1 MSTRYSRQELFQPI
15 GTEGQKRLNDS
26 KAIIIGAGA
35 LGTASAEML
44 VRAGVGS
51 VTILDRDYIEWSNL
65 QRQQLYTEQDVKD
78 RLPKAVAAEKRLK
91 QVNSDVHI
99 KGIVIDVTAHN
110 IDELVSEAS
119 IIVDAADNFEV
130 RMIAN
135 DAAVKHQIPFLYGAC
150 VASYGIQFTVIPG
163 ETPCLH
169 CLLEHLPAQGM
180 TCDTAGIISPVVQQV
195 AAYQVADAL
204 KYLTGHQVTPILKS
218 FDLAKASLEASVKY
232 LAADLGAE
240 GIRVNSI
247 SAGPI
252 RTLSAKGISGFNTI
266 LKDIEERAPLRRTTT
281 PEEVGDT
288 ALFLFSDLSRG
299 MTGENLHVD
308 SGFHIIAR

>member
-1 MSTRYSRQELFQPI
+1 MNFSL
-15 GTEGQKRLNDS
+15 EGRNIVVMGVANKRSIAWGIARSLHE
-26 KAIIIGAGA
+26 AGA
-35 LGTASAEML
+35 RLIFTY
-44 VRAGVGS
+44 VG
-51 VTILDRDYIEWSNL
+51 
-65 QRQQLYTEQDVKD
+65 D
-78 RLPKAVAAEKRLK
+78 RLAESVKELASTLERDDSIILPC
-91 QVNSDVHI
+91 
-99 KGIVIDVTAHN
+99 DVTSDEEIEKCFATIKEKVQVIHGVAHAIAFANKEELVGEYLNTNREGFLLAHN
-110 IDELVSEAS
+110 ISAYSLT
-119 IIVDAADNFEV
+119 
-130 RMIAN
+130 
-135 DAAVKHQIPFLYGAC
+135 AV
-150 VASYGIQFTVIPG
+150 
-163 ETPCLH
+163 
-169 CLLEHLPAQGM
+169 
-180 TCDTAGIISPVVQQV
+180 
-195 AAYQVADAL
+195 
-204 KYLTGHQVTPILKS
+204 
-218 FDLAKASLEASVKY
+218 AKAARPLMTEGGSIVTLTYLGGERVVSNYNVMGVAKATLEASVKY

>member
-1 MSTRYSRQELFQPI
+1 MNFSL
-15 GTEGQKRLNDS
+15 EGRNIVVMGVANKRSIAWGIARSLHE
-26 KAIIIGAGA
+26 AGA
-35 LGTASAEML
+35 RLIFTY
-44 VRAGVGS
+44 VG
-51 VTILDRDYIEWSNL
+51 
-65 QRQQLYTEQDVKD
+65 D
-78 RLPKAVAAEKRLK
+78 RLAESVKELASTLERDDSIILPC
-91 QVNSDVHI
+91 
-99 KGIVIDVTAHN
+99 DVTSDEEIEKCFATIKEKVQVIHGVAHAIAFANKEELVGEYLNTNREGFLLAHN
-110 IDELVSEAS
+110 ISAYSLTAVAKAARPLMTEGGSIVTLTYLGGERVVSNYN
-119 IIVDAADNFEV
+119 VMGV
-130 RMIAN
+130 
-135 DAAVKHQIPFLYGAC
+135 
-150 VASYGIQFTVIPG
+150 
-163 ETPCLH
+163 
-169 CLLEHLPAQGM
+169 
-180 TCDTAGIISPVVQQV
+180 
-195 AAYQVADAL
+195 
-204 KYLTGHQVTPILKS
+204 
-218 FDLAKASLEASVKY
+218 AKASLEASVKY